1 MLIFPDP
8 STFISTL
15 PHFGWQPIF
24 ISTCLKPFTLLM
36 MCNYLGVCVRWKLI
50 SPCQGCWQAW
60 HEFSC
65 PGPTVCH
72 LSETLWVDIHSVGDT
87 KWQSSAVNM
96 TLWLFFSFHP
106 PKESATMHSKCKLEV
121 SLLCGALTEHWH
133 CEDGRVGGDGW
144 KCSFLVNVINSCMSS
159 IIIGIDQLLQQNR
172 CPCLECKTEI
182 FIPEEIHTLLLDF

>member
-24 ISTCLKPFTLLM
+24 ISTRLKPFTLLM

-50 SPCQGCWQAW
+50 SRCQSCWQAW
-60 HEFSC
+60 HAFSC

-72 LSETLWVDIHSVGDT
+72 PSETLGVDIHSAGDT
-87 KWQSSAVNM
+87 EWQSSGANM

-121 SLLCGALTEHWH
+121 SLLCAVLTERWH
-133 CEDGRVGGDGW
+133 STMRMAGRVGTVKSAVSGW
-144 KCSFLVNVINSCMSS
+144 MSSTLVGPLSFLALSSCRSR
-159 IIIGIDQLLQQNR
+159 IYTVPL
-172 CPCLECKTEI
+172 
-182 FIPEEIHTLLLDF
+182 FIV